1 MGYAARV
8 WRVFLSE
15 NALQSVARPP
25 CQTDQL
31 GHKRY
36 APPMPTL
43 YVVRHG
49 RVASD
54 PVDPLI
60 AQWSELIE
68 LGQSLQAGYDSTLK
82 SKVS

>member
-1 MGYAARV
+1 
-8 WRVFLSE
+8 
-15 NALQSVARPP
+15 
-25 CQTDQL
+25 
-31 GHKRY
+31 
-36 APPMPTL
+36 MPTL